1 MAKLLFIWLQFI
13 KYWIFRVFLQVKF
26 YFEVSAM
33 GDRSPVMGI
42 LLEAG
47 ADPNLQDQNGDTCLH
62 LAARSNNRS
71 TAEILITFGAE
82 K

>member
-1 MAKLLFIWLQFI
+1 
-13 KYWIFRVFLQVKF
+13 
-26 YFEVSAM
+26 M